1 MKGDFIN
8 YSFGDLPIRLY
19 TPDTNELKNAWN
31 SGSLTHFPYWGKCWP
46 AALGLAEFITQYP
59 SLIRDKEVVE
69 LAAGLG
75 LPSMVAALYAKKVIS
90 SDYLPDPLAYINKSA
105 KENSILNI
113 ETCIIN
119 WQQLPTDLHADV
131 VLLSDVNYDP
141 DAFNAL
147 DQLLSFFLKQGTL
160 IILSTP
166 QRIMAKSFVEKWQ
179 SFQVLQEE
187 FVYDEVRVSVWV
199 LKSVLPSSG

>member
-8 YSFGDLPIRLY
+8 YSFGDLEFRLC
-19 TPDTNELKNAWN
+19 TPDTDELKKAWN

-46 AALGLAEFITQYP
+46 AALGLAEFLTRHP
-59 SLIRDKEVVE
+59 SLIQNKEVVE

-75 LPSMVAALYAKKVIS
+75 LPSLVAARYAKKIIS
-90 SDYLPDPLAYINKSA
+90 SDYLPEPLVYINRSA
-105 KENSILNI
+105 AKNGIHNI
-113 ETCIIN
+113 ETRIIN
-119 WQQLPTDLHADV
+119 WEHIPQDLTTDI
-131 VLLSDVNYDP
+131 VLLSDVNYEPGSFDS
-141 DAFNAL
+141 L
-147 DQLLSFFLKQGTL
+147 DKVIDIFLGKGCC

-179 SFQVLQEE
+179 AFRVLQEE

-199 LKSVLPSSG
+199 LKSERPLVR

>member
-8 YSFGDLPIRLY
+8 YSFGDLEFRLC
-19 TPDTNELKNAWN
+19 TPDTDELKKAWN

-46 AALGLAEFITQYP
+46 AALGLAEFLTRHP
-59 SLIRDKEVVE
+59 SLIQNKEVVE

-75 LPSMVAALYAKKVIS
+75 LPSLVAARYAKKIIS
-90 SDYLPDPLAYINKSA
+90 SDYLPDPLAFINSSA
-105 KENSILNI
+105 KENGIANI
-113 ETCIIN
+113 ETHIIN
-119 WQQLPTDLHADV
+119 WQQIPTDLHADV

-141 DAFNAL
+141 DAFEAL
-147 DQLLSFFLKQGTL
+147 DRLLSFFLKQHAL
-160 IILSTP
+160 ILLSTP

-179 SFQVLQEE
+179 AFQIMQEE